1 MDKVHNYIAESLL
14 SIEPSASILDAVRM
28 MSENEIHSLMVEEG
42 GGYIGIIT
50 SHDISRKAVT
60 KNLDIT
66 IAKVSEVMTFPL
78 IKLDGDKSMTDAAEI
93 MREKGVHHL
102 LITENDQ
109 PLGILSINDYI
120 DYLVATL

>member
-1 MDKVHNYIAESLL
+1 MDKVHKYIAESLL
-14 SIEPSASILDAVRM
+14 SIGPSASLLDAIRM

-42 GGYIGIIT
+42 GEYIGILT

-60 KNLDIT
+60 MNLDIE

-78 IKLDGDKSMTDAAEI
+78 IKLDAEKSMTDAAEI